1 MSIKWRL
8 WTSSGPMRR
17 KLFPDDSGVAET
29 LRLKYQNIIDYLTKS
44 DLTKK
49 ESVCWPNVCPRSLLS
64 AVSSDATC
72 PRFPV
77 TGKMGFYKVTY
88 C

>member
-1 MSIKWRL
+1 
-8 WTSSGPMRR
+8 MRR

-29 LRLKYQNIIDYLTKS
+29 LRLKHQNAIDYLTNN

-49 ESVCWPNVCPRSLLS
+49 KLAYWPNVCPISLLS
-64 AVSSDATC
+64 TVSSDATC

-77 TGKMGFYKVTY
+77 IGKMGFYKVTY